1 MEEEITTPGTIPT
14 TDTSVPTPGSTSIP
28 TPGTSVPTP
37 TVTTPVP
44 TVTTPKS
51 TKRAREKEENKLLE
65 EALGV
70 MRTAV
75 NRDVAA
81 KDSDTV
87 FGEYVA
93 GELREM
99 DVNLKRHVKFRIQT
113 VLYEAHSQYSQP
125 AYPY

>member
-1 MEEEITTPGTIPT
+1 
-14 TDTSVPTPGSTSIP
+14 
-28 TPGTSVPTP
+28 
-37 TVTTPVP
+37 
-44 TVTTPKS
+44 
-51 TKRAREKEENKLLE
+51 
-65 EALGV
+65 

-75 NRDVAA
+75 NRDVTA

-113 VLYEAHSQYSQP
+113 VLYEANSQYSQP